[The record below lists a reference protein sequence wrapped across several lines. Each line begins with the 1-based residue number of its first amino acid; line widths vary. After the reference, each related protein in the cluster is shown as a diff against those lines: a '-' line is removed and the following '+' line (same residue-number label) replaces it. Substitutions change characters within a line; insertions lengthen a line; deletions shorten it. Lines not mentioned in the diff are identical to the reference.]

1 MYPTRIGWIVLVAA
15 LTTLASSAYAQTTPT
30 SVQLTWTAPG
40 DDGPVGTATQ
50 YDLRYSTAAITAANF
65 AAATA
70 WTSMPAPAASGT
82 SQTVTVTGLAS
93 STTYYF
99 ALKAQ
104 DDSGNWAAIS
114 NVASRTT
121 LVAPDLTRPAPI
133 ALSVS
138 SRTDTTAT
146 LGWTAVGDDSL
157 TGTATSYDV
166 RYSRTPIT
174 SANWAAATTVTG
186 EPAPAAPGTAQTYTV
201 RGLLRQTAYYF
212 AVKTSDEGGNVSDLS
227 NVPTTTTTD
236 TMPPS
241 VINNLTANF
250 VGFAWHAGGPKE
262 SR

>member
-1 MYPTRIGWIVLVAA
+1 MYPTRIGWIALVAA
-15 LTTLASSAYAQTTPT
+15 LTLLASGAYAQTTPT

-65 AAATA
+65 AAATQWA
-70 WTSMPAPAASGT
+70 SMPTPAISGT

-104 DDSGNWAAIS
+104 DDAGNWAAVS
-114 NVASRTT
+114 NVVSRTT
-121 LVAPDLTRPAPI
+121 LAAPDGTRPAPI
-133 ALSVS
+133 ALNVA

-157 TGTATSYDV
+157 TGTASSYDV
-166 RYSRTPIT
+166 RFSRTPIT
-174 SANWAAATTVTG
+174 SANWSTATTVTG

-212 AVKTSDEGGNVSDLS
+212 AIKTTDDSGNVSDLS
-227 NVPTTTTTD
+227 SVPTTTTTD

-241 VINNLTANF
+241 VITNLNANF
-250 VGFAWHAGGPKE
+250 VGFAWHRSGPRQ

>member
-1 MYPTRIGWIVLVAA
+1 MFPTRIGWIALVAA
-15 LTTLASSAYAQTTPT
+15 LTTFASAAYAQTTPT

-65 AAATA
+65 AAATQWA
-70 WTSMPAPAASGT
+70 SMPTPAISGT

-104 DDSGNWAAIS
+104 DDAGNWAAVS
-114 NVASRTT
+114 NIISRTT
-121 LVAPDLTRPAPI
+121 PAAPDLTRPAPI
-133 ALSVS
+133 ALNVT

-146 LGWTAVGDDSL
+146 LGWTAVGD
-157 TGTATSYDV
+157 
-166 RYSRTPIT
+166 
-174 SANWAAATTVTG
+174 SANWSTATTVTG
-186 EPAPAAPGTAQTYTV
+186 EPAPAAPGTAQTYVV
-201 RGLLRQTAYYF
+201 RNLLRQTAYYF
-212 AVKTSDEGGNVSDLS
+212 AIKTTDDSGNVSDLS
-227 NVPTTTTTD
+227 SVPTTTTTD

-241 VINNLTANF
+241 VITNLSANF
-250 VGFAWHAGGPKE
+250 VGFAWHRSGPRQ